1 MPTIIGNCTEGNVTV
16 STEADGSSLQL
27 VEMCDSE
34 GVWSPLCDNDWT
46 PQDATV
52 VCRELGYAGY
62 SIAVCQSLL
71 PSISMVYLV
80 CMITLFS

>member
-1 MPTIIGNCTEGNVTV
+1 MIV
-16 STEADGSSLQL
+16 STDADGSNLQL
-27 VEMCDSE
+27 VEMCSN

-46 PQDATV
+46 LQDATV
-52 VCRELGYAGY
+52 ICRELGYGGY

-80 CMITLFS
+80 CMITLFG